1 MKKLMTLT
9 ALGTLLVY
17 SDALASGFNLKE
29 QSAAA
34 MGNAFA
40 GATAGAEDISYSF
53 FNPAGLTR
61 HGGTKVSFGGTWIAP
76 RSKAKRAIAHIPG
89 EPGEEIS
96 GYTGDIVHAAVAPNF
111 YASHQINSK
120 WTAGV
125 SLNVPYG
132 MVTKYNDDWAGRFHG
147 TLSKVT
153 TVTLTPM
160 LAYRPYCKL
169 SLGAGLQL
177 QYIKARLRNSTLV
190 KNPATGGIIPGVE
203 DRASLEGDTF
213 DIGYTLGALYEY
225 SDQTRFGIGY
235 RSQVKHKL
243 KGDIKFEGLML
254 PANQDIS
261 ARITTP
267 ANLTIGAYHDIN
279 DKWSVMAEFGR
290 TYWSSFDT
298 LDIYGENNG
307 KMSTT
312 EERWKDTTFYA
323 IGASYQYNDQW
334 KFRVGFAVDQ
344 SAVGQEYRTPR
355 IPDSDRLWYSSGIE
369 YKYNDDWTF
378 NLGYTYIRA
387 DKGKVKLL
395 GYHDGDNARGSLQAD
410 YENDIHILGF
420 GATYNL

>member
-89 EPGEEIS
+89 EPDEEIS

-147 TLSKVT
+147 TLSKAVSYT
-153 TVTLTPM
+153 H
-160 LAYRPYCKL
+160 
-169 SLGAGLQL
+169 
-177 QYIKARLRNSTLV
+177 LRAHET
-190 KNPATGGIIPGVE
+190 
-203 DRASLEGDTF
+203 
-213 DIGYTLGALYEY
+213 
-225 SDQTRFGIGY
+225 
-235 RSQVKHKL
+235 
-243 KGDIKFEGLML
+243 
-254 PANQDIS
+254 
-261 ARITTP
+261 
-267 ANLTIGAYHDIN
+267 
-279 DKWSVMAEFGR
+279 
-290 TYWSSFDT
+290 
-298 LDIYGENNG
+298 
-307 KMSTT
+307 
-312 EERWKDTTFYA
+312 
-323 IGASYQYNDQW
+323 
-334 KFRVGFAVDQ
+334 
-344 SAVGQEYRTPR
+344 
-355 IPDSDRLWYSSGIE
+355 
-369 YKYNDDWTF
+369 
-378 NLGYTYIRA
+378 
-387 DKGKVKLL
+387 
-395 GYHDGDNARGSLQAD
+395 
-410 YENDIHILGF
+410 
-420 GATYNL
+420 